1 MAYPAIS
8 LVLPTYNGS
17 KYIRKSIESC
27 LQQTF
32 TNFELIIVNDCS
44 TDDTLSIIN
53 EYALKDKRIKII
65 NNEYNKKLPLS
76 LNIGFENAQ
85 GNYFTWTSD
94 DNYYAPE
101 ALKQMFDG
109 LQNDK
114 TADLIYTDYY
124 IVDENDKTT
133 GTRRFGDVNISFN
146 QWLGAG
152 ACFLYKNAIH
162 KENNGYNPAALLIED
177 YEFFT
182 RAFIKFKFVYLP
194 ISDLYYYR
202 EHSASLTEQHRITVN
217 DISKI
222 FLERNLSG
230 LEKKLSPH
238 EKSLVHRKLAVYYAV
253 TKSNRI
259 KYKEYLRKLRQTSL
273 SQVFVTVIYVFAKKT
288 MHTLSIGFSGIL
300 YSLQLLF
307 KK

>member
-1 MAYPAIS
+1 MANPAIS
-8 LVLPTYNGS
+8 IVLPTYNGS

-44 TDDTLSIIN
+44 SDNTLFIIN
-53 EYALKDKRIKII
+53 EYALKDERIKII

-76 LNIGFENAQ
+76 LNKGFDNAE
-85 GNYFTWTSD
+85 GGYFTWTSD

-101 ALKQMFDG
+101 ALQKMFDV
-109 LQNDK
+109 LQNNK

-124 IVDENDKTT
+124 IVDENDKIT
-133 GTRRFGDVNISFN
+133 GTRKFGDVNKSFN

-152 ACFLYKNAIH
+152 ACFLYKKEIH
-162 KENNGYNPAALLIED
+162 SENNGYNPAALLIED
-177 YEFFT
+177 YDFFT
-182 RAFIKFKFVYLP
+182 RAFIKFQFVYLP
-194 ISDLYYYR
+194 IPDLYYYR

-222 FLERNLSG
+222 FLERNLNG
-230 LEKKLSPH
+230 LETKLPPY
-238 EKSLVHRKLAVYYAV
+238 EKSLVYRKLAVYYAV

-259 KYKEYLRKLRQTSL
+259 KYKEYLNKLRQTSL
-273 SQVFVTVIYVFAKKT
+273 SQVFVTVLYVFAKKT
-288 MHTLSIGFSGIL
+288 MHTLLIGFSGIF
-300 YSLQLLF
+300 YFFQLLF